1 MRSPPTPTPTSDTR
15 RVSDKAWPRA
25 AHRLGRRRP
34 GRDQPR
40 VTGRHGAS
48 SCTVEPMSVDTE
60 SLVFQEQLVA
70 LVRACGLHNPDR
82 TPCGQPVPISE
93 AHALMEIG
101 RGEPI
106 SQTELGSR
114 LHLEK
119 STVSRLVR
127 ILEQRGWIS
136 RERSLRDG
144 RVDELCLTS
153 EGTEVER
160 DLGRARA
167 QRLATVCARIP
178 EDERPGVFR
187 SIEILVEALRV
198 TD

>member
-1 MRSPPTPTPTSDTR
+1 
-15 RVSDKAWPRA
+15 
-25 AHRLGRRRP
+25 
-34 GRDQPR
+34 
-40 VTGRHGAS
+40 
-48 SCTVEPMSVDTE
+48 MSVDTE

-153 EGTEVER
+153 EGAEVER
-160 DLGRARA
+160 DLGWARAR
-167 QRLATVCARIP
+167 RFATVCAQIP

-198 TD
+198 ID